1 MTNQN
6 DFVIDNGTGFAVRQ
20 DIQDALQALAGN
32 NSGDSEPSV
41 KYAYQWWADTNANIL
56 KIRNGANNNWI
67 ELFQLDGTLILED
80 GSNSAP
86 AIAFRD
92 DLDTGIFS
100 GGANE
105 FNIATAGLERFVIN
119 SSGNVG
125 IGTTSPDSL
134 FTIDGSSNPTVSIK
148 AGGTKRATLTADTGS
163 SKTVLSSYDG
173 FPLEFSSSAGGG
185 NNTVMT
191 LLNTGNVGIGTTV
204 VDSNKLAVLSG
215 VDGIGLYRDF
225 TGNSTG
231 GLYLNFGR
239 KNSSGSLFKTAQIA
253 GFGNDNTGTNGE
265 LAFNTLKSGA
275 LTEKL
280 RIDSDG
286 RVGIGDTT
294 PASIL
299 EVRKSDNRAWDYNT
313 VHSAV
318 ANYTAEDHELMIYNP
333 DTTVGSYSGLFLAV
347 ASTGLN
353 TARIAAIK
361 RNLGQ
366 TDLGFAVR
374 QGGTGYLFKE
384 RLRILS
390 SGGITF
396 NGDTGTNNALDDYE
410 KGGFTPSIT
419 YETSDDGNKAY
430 STQAGSYTKIG
441 RAVHCNIVIVLS
453 NRGTGSGRIRLNN
466 LPHDVGDTLS
476 GTILEASGTVGY
488 FDGLISSVSDIKPV
502 ATQGTN
508 QLVFYGVLGTH
519 AATTGNFTYSHIGNS
534 FSIRFSIT
542 YFT

>member
-105 FNIATAGLERFVIN
+105 FNIATGGLERFVID
-119 SSGNVG
+119 SSGRVGIGTLSPAQRLHVQSAADCIIRVTSADGNAAFLDLGDVSDPDGGRIHYDSASNLVFNSASLERMRIKSDGKVG
-125 IGTTSPDSL
+125 IGTTNPVEQLVVMGSGDPTIRIQETASGTGKRLDLGITDS
-134 FTIDGSSNPTVSIK
+134 GAV
-148 AGGTKRATLTADTGS
+148 
-163 SKTVLSSYDG
+163 G
-173 FPLEFSSSAGGG
+173 FIGANQSA
-185 NNTVMT
+185 
-191 LLNTGNVGIGTTV
+191 
-204 VDSNKLAVLSG
+204 SKLAFQTV
-215 VDGIGLYRDF
+215 
-225 TGNSTG
+225 
-231 GLYLNFGR
+231 
-239 KNSSGSLFKTAQIA
+239 
-253 GFGNDNTGTNGE
+253 GE
-265 LAFNTLKSGA
+265 
-275 LTEKL
+275 ERM
-280 RIDSDG
+280 RIDNNG
-286 RVGIGDTT
+286 KVGIGDTT

-361 RNLGQ
+361 RDLGA

-374 QGGTGYLFKE
+374 QGSTGYLFKE

-396 NGDTGTNNALDDYE
+396 NGDTSTNNALDDYE